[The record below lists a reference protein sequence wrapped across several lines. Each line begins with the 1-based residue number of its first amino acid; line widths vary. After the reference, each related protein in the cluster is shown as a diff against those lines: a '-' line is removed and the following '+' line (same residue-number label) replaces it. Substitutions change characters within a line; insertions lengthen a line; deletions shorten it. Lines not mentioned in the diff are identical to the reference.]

1 MKLLRTIKRL
11 NNPRD
16 LRLFLN
22 ILAMLIL
29 LPRLIRKKSLPE
41 LLEGID
47 SGVKQRGNNK
57 GGPISGHGSPIEDLD
72 VATMDKTVGFV
83 DSLLHYRVFQRY
95 GTCLLRSLI
104 LFRFLRQQ
112 GWPVK
117 IHFGV
122 RKTAE
127 DQTDITGH
135 SWLVLAD
142 EPFLEAESQHGSFVT
157 TYTYP
162 E

>member
-11 NNPRD
+11 KNPRD
-16 LRLFLN
+16 LKLFLN

-29 LPRLIRKKSLPE
+29 LPRLIRQKSIPD
-41 LLEGID
+41 LLAGID
-47 SGVKQRGNNK
+47 PGVKQQDDDKAGS
-57 GGPISGHGSPIEDLD
+57 ISGYASSIKDLD
-72 VATMDKTVGFV
+72 LAMKDKTVGFV

-127 DQTDITGH
+127 GLTDITGH
-135 SWLVLAD
+135 SWLVLAE
-142 EPFLEAESQHGSFVT
+142 EPFLEAESQRGSFVT
-157 TYTYP
+157 TYSYP